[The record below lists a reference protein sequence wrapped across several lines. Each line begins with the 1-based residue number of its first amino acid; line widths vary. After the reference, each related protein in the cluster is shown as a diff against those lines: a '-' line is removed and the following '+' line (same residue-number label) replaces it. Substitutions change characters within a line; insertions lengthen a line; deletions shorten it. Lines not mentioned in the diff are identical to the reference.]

1 VTRVV
6 LADPTGHFNAVAAE
20 TLGAKLV
27 GVYGDYAAMMREAE
41 PDFVVVA
48 MEAALAP
55 PVVTMALEAGCDV
68 LAEKPAVV
76 DLASFDELVAGLPTP
91 GPGGHA
97 EGPRGAAGVAP
108 CWAWRF

>member
-1 VTRVV
+1 MTRVV

-91 GPGGHA
+91 GGHA